1 MNREEQ
7 FKYLEKLQRESKKGG
22 GDKRIAA
29 QHDKGKLTARE
40 RIDLLVDEGTF
51 VEIDALVRHRSKDFG
66 LEKQRFLGDGV
77 ITGYGYV
84 NERLVYIFSQDFT
97 DTIFNHV
104 KVSVAADN
112 GYLSV
117 NRFCNE
123 STAGRVSS
131 DTF

>member
-7 FKYLEKLQRESKKGG
+7 FKYLEKLNKESKKGG
-22 GDKRIAA
+22 GEKRITA

-84 NERLVYIFSQDFT
+84 YIT
-97 DTIFNHV
+97 KDTIYPQLHTGWNN
-104 KVSVAADN
+104 DW
-112 GYLSV
+112 
-117 NRFCNE
+117 R
-123 STAGRVSS
+123 SS
-131 DTF
+131 PT